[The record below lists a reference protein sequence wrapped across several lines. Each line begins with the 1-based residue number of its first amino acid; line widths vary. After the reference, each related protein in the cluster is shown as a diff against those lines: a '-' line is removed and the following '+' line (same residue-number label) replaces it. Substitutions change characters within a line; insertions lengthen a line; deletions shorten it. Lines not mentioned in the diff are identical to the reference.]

1 MKKKIALIGNMN
13 NNFFSIARY
22 LRDRS
27 YQADLFLIDELDH
40 FLPVSD
46 TYDDDYKQFTFELIH
61 DSYSFNNTI
70 SKVKE
75 QLSGYDYIIGTSKVP
90 AVLSKNKIKLNMF
103 IPHGQDVFSYP
114 FYEGGNKILFNI
126 LSFIN
131 NDKLVH
137 KIFWKLGIK
146 KFISLYDSFLL
157 SKNQTKGLK
166 STEVIISNNAGHI
179 FKSSIQKIGFKNKL
193 LINRLPIIY
202 TDQYSSKSFYSF
214 QKTNKYFNV
223 LSELKNEKTM
233 LLFHHSRHSWKNA
246 PSKFFENGNDLLIKG
261 FAKFIQ
267 KNPTFKIKL
276 VTLEYGNDFLASKK
290 LVKELN
296 IEDYVMWLPKM
307 CRKEIMSIITLAD
320 LGAVSFS
327 MPWTSGGVLYEYLSM
342 GIPFLQCDTD
352 NMKNDSSIYPYI
364 SANNDEEI
372 CGAIEGYIKNKDSFI
387 NSGEKGKKWFLK
399 NVVQI
404 PLEIILNEIE
414 S

>member
-40 FLPVSD
+40 FLPDSD
-46 TYDDDYKQFTFELIH
+46 TYNDDYKKFTFELIH

-90 AVLSKNKIKLNMF
+90 AVLSENKIKLNMF

-114 FYEGGNKILFNI
+114 FYEGGHKILFNI

-131 NDKLVH
+131 NDKLIH

-166 STEVIISNNAGHI
+166 STDVIISNNAGHI

-193 LINRLPIIY
+193 LTNRLPIIY

-233 LLFHHSRHSWKNA
+233 LLFHHSRHSWENA

-307 CRKEIMSIITLAD
+307 CRKEIMSIIPLAD

-352 NMKNDSSIYPYI
+352 KMKNDSSIYPYI

-372 CGAIEGYIKNKDSFI
+372 CGAIEGYIKNKDLFI
-387 NSGEKGKKWFLK
+387 NSGEIGKKWFLK

-404 PLEIILNEIE
+404 PMEIIINEIE

>member
-114 FYEGGNKILFNI
+114 FYEGGHKILFNI

-131 NDKLVH
+131 NDKLIH

-296 IEDYVMWLPKM
+296 IEDYVKWLLKM